1 MKYVIRIV
9 LLIVICILAYLTFE
23 SIAEPVRYAKEVKV
37 KEKAVIEKLKVI
49 RDAQLTYR
57 DVNGSFTGSFDT
69 LINFINTGKIKMM
82 IEFGDRDDSTTVFR
96 SEEVLVSVKDSL
108 FKNIDIDN
116 VRYVPD
122 HDTLQFEMASNVIT
136 KNNVPVPVFQVV
148 DPKPFSKERIKAND
162 PLRVGSVYEVDY
174 NGNWGNR

>member
-1 MKYVIRIV
+1 
-9 LLIVICILAYLTFE
+9 
-23 SIAEPVRYAKEVKV
+23 
-37 KEKAVIEKLKVI
+37 
-49 RDAQLTYR
+49 
-57 DVNGSFTGSFDT
+57 
-69 LINFINTGKIKMM
+69 MM